1 MSNQW
6 KRALVASLLLI
17 LSSLAGC
24 FGGDEEPESATVIA
38 STYHVA
44 QLAEAVGGGLV
55 DVEMMSTS
63 NVPVHDYEPSATDI
77 IRLNSADVFLYH
89 GLGLEPWVDGALAD
103 LADDGPATYSTH
115 AMPSGEDTLDFQS
128 ILINK
133 LCTSMT
139 GPATTDVHTLAHHPH
154 EAEELHGDDG
164 GHNFAF
170 PDHGEEHD
178 HDEDEH
184 DHGDHDEDE
193 HDHGDHDALS
203 PEMTFDNPEGCDAGT
218 SINVFHMEAGEYM
231 LEFES
236 ESEDPFRMAIAG
248 MGGAHDHG
256 HGHGHGGHGDGGFE
270 WAGVFEMSDS
280 THTWSMQ
287 KVDGAYADPTMWL
300 VLIPTDSP
308 TEDTMHDLEGG
319 IDALVDAGCTVV
331 EDGESMSSIAADGT
345 CFELHVGT
353 GVDSTFTIDTAGI
366 TGMAMYAQH
375 VPTEF
380 ERDQHYLKDSAGEDI
395 EPVAQEGAGAHDHGH
410 GEEGH
415 EEHFVCHDMTTHENH
430 DEYTN
435 EADCEAAGHSWME
448 DAHGEDGP
456 VCHDEATHENHDEY
470 TNEADCEAA
479 GHHWMESGEEEH
491 HHFAM
496 TVVLDDATHHFE
508 VEEDEAPANA
518 SGMMDV
524 GMAALNLSVGMDS
537 GMVKSI
543 AGDASPDDWSW
554 YWQLHLWNES
564 SGAWEASNKGSD
576 DVVLG
581 EDFSNAGD
589 DPSSE
594 AMFIAWAKNTTDD
607 TTIPAPG
614 EPEHEDEGMGFV
626 GLHVEEEG
634 DYGIALPAG
643 VSLHILEAV
652 HEGHD
657 HGGHGGDVFEW
668 AGVFEMSDSTHTWS
682 MQKVDGD
689 YADPTMWLVLIPT
702 DSPTEDTMHDLEGG
716 IDALVDAGC
725 TVVEDGESM
734 SSIAADGTCFELHVG
749 TGVDSTFT
757 IDTAGITGMAMYAQ
771 HVPTE
776 FERDQHYLKDSAGVD
791 IEPVAQEGA
800 GAHDHG
806 HGEEEIA
813 FDPHSWLDPVAYAA
827 QVEVVYTAL
836 SAAFPDN
843 ADAFRDNAD
852 AYKAQLAELDAG
864 FSAAFGESG
873 TCQKNTV
880 AANHNAYAYIS
891 QRYGIEFV
899 NLHGIDP
906 EGEPSPAAVAEVLE
920 RVRDDG
926 VTAIYVEEYTP
937 NGALDSLIQDTKSD
951 DLPNGIEVL
960 TLHTLEM
967 APADSSDNYITLMT
981 ENLENLKIGLAC

>member
-1 MSNQW
+1 MTTQW
-6 KRALVASLLLI
+6 QRALIASLLLI

-24 FGGDEEPESATVIA
+24 LGGGEEPESATVIA

-44 QLAEAVGGGLV
+44 QLAEAVGGDLV

-178 HDEDEH
+178 HDEEEH
-184 DHGDHDEDE
+184 DHDEDE

-270 WAGVFEMSDS
+270 WAGVFEMNDDS
-280 THTWSMQ
+280 HTWSMQ
-287 KVDGAYADPTMWL
+287 KVDGVYADPTMWL

-353 GVDSTFTIDTAGI
+353 GDDSTFTIDTAGI

-380 ERDQHYLKDSAGEDI
+380 ERDQHYLKDSAGE
-395 EPVAQEGAGAHDHGH
+395 
-410 GEEGH
+410 
-415 EEHFVCHDMTTHENH
+415 
-430 DEYTN
+430 
-435 EADCEAAGHSWME
+435 
-448 DAHGEDGP
+448 
-456 VCHDEATHENHDEY
+456 
-470 TNEADCEAA
+470 
-479 GHHWMESGEEEH
+479 
-491 HHFAM
+491 
-496 TVVLDDATHHFE
+496 
-508 VEEDEAPANA
+508 
-518 SGMMDV
+518 
-524 GMAALNLSVGMDS
+524 
-537 GMVKSI
+537 
-543 AGDASPDDWSW
+543 
-554 YWQLHLWNES
+554 
-564 SGAWEASNKGSD
+564 
-576 DVVLG
+576 
-581 EDFSNAGD
+581 
-589 DPSSE
+589 
-594 AMFIAWAKNTTDD
+594 
-607 TTIPAPG
+607 
-614 EPEHEDEGMGFV
+614 
-626 GLHVEEEG
+626 
-634 DYGIALPAG
+634 
-643 VSLHILEAV
+643 
-652 HEGHD
+652 
-657 HGGHGGDVFEW
+657 
-668 AGVFEMSDSTHTWS
+668 
-682 MQKVDGD
+682 
-689 YADPTMWLVLIPT
+689 
-702 DSPTEDTMHDLEGG
+702 
-716 IDALVDAGC
+716 
-725 TVVEDGESM
+725 
-734 SSIAADGTCFELHVG
+734 
-749 TGVDSTFT
+749 
-757 IDTAGITGMAMYAQ
+757 
-771 HVPTE
+771 
-776 FERDQHYLKDSAGVD
+776 D

-852 AYKAQLAELDAG
+852 AYKAQLADLDAG

-906 EGEPSPAAVAEVLE
+906 EGEPSPAAVADVLE

-937 NGALDSLIQDTKSD
+937 NGALDSLIQDTKSA

-967 APADSSDNYITLMT
+967 APADSNDNYITLMT
-981 ENLENLKIGLAC
+981 ENLENLKTGLACQ

>member
-178 HDEDEH
+178 HDEEEH
-184 DHGDHDEDE
+184 DHDEDE

-270 WAGVFEMSDS
+270 WAGVFEMSDT

-353 GVDSTFTIDTAGI
+353 GD
-366 TGMAMYAQH
+366 
-375 VPTEF
+375 
-380 ERDQHYLKDSAGEDI
+380 
-395 EPVAQEGAGAHDHGH
+395 
-410 GEEGH
+410 
-415 EEHFVCHDMTTHENH
+415 
-430 DEYTN
+430 
-435 EADCEAAGHSWME
+435 
-448 DAHGEDGP
+448 
-456 VCHDEATHENHDEY
+456 
-470 TNEADCEAA
+470 
-479 GHHWMESGEEEH
+479 
-491 HHFAM
+491 
-496 TVVLDDATHHFE
+496 
-508 VEEDEAPANA
+508 
-518 SGMMDV
+518 
-524 GMAALNLSVGMDS
+524 
-537 GMVKSI
+537 
-543 AGDASPDDWSW
+543 
-554 YWQLHLWNES
+554 
-564 SGAWEASNKGSD
+564 
-576 DVVLG
+576 
-581 EDFSNAGD
+581 
-589 DPSSE
+589 
-594 AMFIAWAKNTTDD
+594 
-607 TTIPAPG
+607 
-614 EPEHEDEGMGFV
+614 
-626 GLHVEEEG
+626 
-634 DYGIALPAG
+634 
-643 VSLHILEAV
+643 
-652 HEGHD
+652 
-657 HGGHGGDVFEW
+657 
-668 AGVFEMSDSTHTWS
+668 
-682 MQKVDGD
+682 
-689 YADPTMWLVLIPT
+689 
-702 DSPTEDTMHDLEGG
+702 
-716 IDALVDAGC
+716 
-725 TVVEDGESM
+725 
-734 SSIAADGTCFELHVG
+734 
-749 TGVDSTFT
+749 DSTFT

>member
-103 LADDGPATYSTH
+103 LAADGPATYSTH
-115 AMPSGEDTLDFQS
+115 AMPSGEDTLDF
-128 ILINK
+128 
-133 LCTSMT
+133 
-139 GPATTDVHTLAHHPH
+139 
-154 EAEELHGDDG
+154 
-164 GHNFAF
+164 HNFAF

-184 DHGDHDEDE
+184 DHGDHDEEE

-270 WAGVFEMSDS
+270 WAGVFEMSDT

-331 EDGESMSSIAADGT
+331 EDGESMANIDASGT

-353 GVDSTFTIDTAGI
+353 G
-366 TGMAMYAQH
+366 
-375 VPTEF
+375 
-380 ERDQHYLKDSAGEDI
+380 
-395 EPVAQEGAGAHDHGH
+395 
-410 GEEGH
+410 
-415 EEHFVCHDMTTHENH
+415 
-430 DEYTN
+430 
-435 EADCEAAGHSWME
+435 
-448 DAHGEDGP
+448 
-456 VCHDEATHENHDEY
+456 
-470 TNEADCEAA
+470 
-479 GHHWMESGEEEH
+479 
-491 HHFAM
+491 
-496 TVVLDDATHHFE
+496 
-508 VEEDEAPANA
+508 
-518 SGMMDV
+518 
-524 GMAALNLSVGMDS
+524 
-537 GMVKSI
+537 
-543 AGDASPDDWSW
+543 
-554 YWQLHLWNES
+554 
-564 SGAWEASNKGSD
+564 
-576 DVVLG
+576 
-581 EDFSNAGD
+581 
-589 DPSSE
+589 
-594 AMFIAWAKNTTDD
+594 DD
-607 TTIPAPG
+607 TT
-614 EPEHEDEGMGFV
+614 
-626 GLHVEEEG
+626 
-634 DYGIALPAG
+634 Y
-643 VSLHILEAV
+643 
-652 HEGHD
+652 
-657 HGGHGGDVFEW
+657 
-668 AGVFEMSDSTHTWS
+668 
-682 MQKVDGD
+682 
-689 YADPTMWLVLIPT
+689 
-702 DSPTEDTMHDLEGG
+702 
-716 IDALVDAGC
+716 
-725 TVVEDGESM
+725 
-734 SSIAADGTCFELHVG
+734 
-749 TGVDSTFT
+749 T
-757 IDTAGITGMAMYAQ
+757 IETAGITGMAMYAQ